1 MKEKIE
7 IARNIL
13 NNAANMNMS
22 KEILL
27 KISQK
32 IDKYIVDYYRK
43 SGDQKGLNTY
53 RSGVNGPGQKNY
65 RYGTGRSQR

>member
-1 MKEKIE
+1 MNKRDKIE

-22 KEILL
+22 KEVLL

-32 IDKYIVDYYRK
+32 IDKYIIEYFRK
-43 SGDQKGLNTY
+43 GAGQKGGLDEE
-53 RSGVNGPGQKNY
+53 K
-65 RYGTGRSQR
+65 

>member
-1 MKEKIE
+1 MDGKDKIE

-32 IDKYIVDYYRK
+32 IDKYIVEYFRK
-43 SGDQKGLNTY
+43 GGGQKGGLDEREN
-53 RSGVNGPGQKNY
+53 V
-65 RYGTGRSQR
+65 

>member
-1 MKEKIE
+1 MNKRDKIE
-7 IARNIL
+7 MARKIL

-32 IDKYIVDYYRK
+32 IDKYIVEYFRK
-43 SGDQKGLNTY
+43 GGGLKGD
-53 RSGVNGPGQKNY
+53 
-65 RYGTGRSQR
+65 

>member
-1 MKEKIE
+1 MNKKDKIE

-13 NNAANMNMS
+13 NNAVNMNMS

-32 IDKYIVDYYRK
+32 IDKYLVEYYLEGK
-43 SGDQKGLNTY
+43 SQKGGLDE
-53 RSGVNGPGQKNY
+53 RKDV
-65 RYGTGRSQR
+65 